1 MTDSTCE
8 FAIDDEIRAA
18 IASAYDEGNTLTLAY
33 VDADG
38 WAQLSKRGSTVLLD
52 AQTLAVWARNPRD
65 GLATSIAHR
74 PQVTLHY
81 VDLAKR
87 GVLYTFY
94 GNAKISHDPDVI
106 DRVWHAMPE
115 AERQQDPDRHGVP
128 VIIDLGQVVAQS
140 RRPDRNFILRR

>member
-1 MTDSTCE
+1 MTDSDSN
-8 FAIDDEIRAA
+8 FSVDDEIREA
-18 IASAYDEGNTLTLAY
+18 IATAYEEGNTLTLAY
-33 VDADG
+33 VDAEG
-38 WAQLSKRGSTVLLD
+38 WAHLSKRGSTMLLD

-65 GLATSIAHR
+65 GLATSITHR

-94 GNAKISHDPDVI
+94 GDAKVSLDPGVV

-115 AERQQDPDRHGVP
+115 AERQQDPDRHGAP
-128 VIIDLGQVVAQS
+128 VTIDLRQVVAQS
-140 RRPDRNFILRR
+140 RQPDRNFTLRR